1 MRSGWPT
8 RINPPVLR
16 VGSRGSNSLTAIQP
30 IAAIHD
36 ALRGSSNLTLHH
48 KNGITFSN
56 LAGYFTTRVDLF
68 GDAPQQIDDQLN
80 LLFGAYYA
88 YIYENLYHNLVN
100 ITAIPNEITEV
111 YFISNKNTKQ
121 IAVYSKL
128 PEKDASIAYYD

>member
-48 KNGITFSN
+48 VLERK
-56 LAGYFTTRVDLF
+56 
-68 GDAPQQIDDQLN
+68 
-80 LLFGAYYA
+80 
-88 YIYENLYHNLVN
+88 
-100 ITAIPNEITEV
+100 
-111 YFISNKNTKQ
+111 
-121 IAVYSKL
+121 
-128 PEKDASIAYYD
+128 